1 MAQFDETRF
10 PRDIQL
16 GFVGGPRFFTT
27 VVAAAG
33 GAEQRNQ
40 NWAVARPFYQAA
52 HELKDQ
58 ADLDALVAF
67 FYARRGKLV
76 GFRFTDW
83 MDYCSDMVGL
93 RNNMPATEDTLPGA
107 GVLTAQALGTGAS
120 INRTDITLNAV
131 AGTLTTVAGDF
142 TGNFVAGISVIMSG
156 WSEGANNTTKTIESV
171 TSTVMTFTDNTGLVN
186 DGPGDNVTITANGF
200 QLKKT
205 YDAGPGT
212 DYVRNIYKPVSGAV
226 RAYIAAV
233 EETHVTVTIT
243 TGWVEF
249 DAGYEPSDGDAL
261 TVDFLYDVPVRFD
274 VDEFGASLEHFNLYD
289 WQSITLVGVREL

>member
-1 MAQFDETRF
+1 MGQFDETRF

-58 ADLDALVAF
+58 TDLDALVAF
-67 FYARRGKLV
+67 FYARRGKLI

-83 MDYCSDMVGL
+83 ADYCSDMVGL
-93 RNNMPATEDTLPGA
+93 RDNMPAVEDTLPGA
-107 GVLTAQALGTGAS
+107 GVLTPQVLGTGAV
-120 INRTDITLNAV
+120 ITRSDLSMDATAGAV
-131 AGTLTTVAGDF
+131 STVAGDF
-142 TGNFVAGISVIMSG
+142 TGNFVAGTSVIMANWAQG
-156 WSEGANNTTKTIESV
+156 GNNTTKIIESV
-171 TSTVMTFTDNTGLVN
+171 TSTLMTFTDNTGLVTEAA
-186 DGPGDNVTITANGF
+186 GATVTITANGF

-233 EETHVTVTIT
+233 EETNVTVTT
-243 TGWVEF
+243 TSGWVEF
-249 DAGYEPSDGDAL
+249 DAGFEPSDGDAL
-261 TVDFLYDVPVRFD
+261 TADFLYDVPVRFD

-289 WQSITLVGVREL
+289 WQNITLVGVREL